1 MNLKHVFDEPRA
13 HWHFFSSNLS
23 VCVLGTSDF
32 NASNKDAA
40 SSKDGQTI
48 KSSCET
54 AQYTAS
60 EAQATVCFFRLCLF
74 FVTHVVEHSRVRMLT
89 LAV

>member
-1 MNLKHVFDEPRA
+1 MLRQAGQLHLRA
-13 HWHFFSSNLS
+13 FHLHNQRRTYGGVVGGPGIAAADKWFLLVVS
-23 VCVLGTSDF
+23 GTSDF

-60 EAQATVCFFRLCLF
+60 EAQATGWRAERLG
-74 FVTHVVEHSRVRMLT
+74 T
-89 LAV
+89 